1 MNNKKRTIRR
11 NIRLPGAKTT
21 TLIGKD
27 NQASRRGDISRIL
40 ISNNDGHQAD
50 GVCVFLEDETYST
63 STHGSN
69 TKFYFIRD
77 VVIPVGTTLVLDECL
92 TFDSHYFHLRIV
104 TQNASDGGAPNLTVM
119 IE

>member
-1 MNNKKRTIRR
+1 MAYRNKGFYR
-11 NIRLPGAKTT
+11 NITKGTST
-21 TLIGKD
+21 TLIPK
-27 NQASRRGDISRIL
+27 QSESTRGDNIKKIL
-40 ISNNDGHQAD
+40 ISNLDGHQAD
-50 GVCVFLEDETYST
+50 GVCVFLEDDTYST
-63 STHGSN
+63 STHGNN